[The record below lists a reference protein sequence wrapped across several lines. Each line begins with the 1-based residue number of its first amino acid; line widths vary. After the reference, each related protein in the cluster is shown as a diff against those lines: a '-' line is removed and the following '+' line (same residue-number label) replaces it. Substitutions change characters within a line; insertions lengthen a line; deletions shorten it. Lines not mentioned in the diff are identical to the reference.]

1 MINISNDKEASTDQ
15 VKTQADAIIYFL
27 QKLDIEMVD
36 DILYDNITYQD
47 FKKGI
52 FIQKLGVAL
61 DEFIGSGDDF
71 LRCYKGFCKEKLC
84 GYRCGGYSFIG
95 NHSNN
100 YMDLIIK
107 VENGQV
113 LDMYECS
120 SFKNL
125 DYTVKKEERFLIDKT
140 KFDFKF

>member
-84 GYRCGGYSFIG
+84 GYRCDGYSFIG

-125 DYTVKKEERFLIDKT
+125 DHPLNKKRRVVIHKIILDLPF
-140 KFDFKF
+140 

>member
-1 MINISNDKEASTDQ
+1 MTLNILQNNML
-15 VKTQADAIIYFL
+15 KTQVDVILYFL
-27 QKLDIEMVD
+27 QRMDIELVS
-36 DILYDNITYQD
+36 DILDNNRTYQD
-47 FKKGI
+47 FKKHI
-52 FIQKLGVAL
+52 FIQKLRNAFN
-61 DEFIGSGDDF
+61 EFSASGDSF
-71 LRCYKGFCKEKLC
+71 LHCHQGFCKEKLC
-84 GYRCGGYSFIG
+84 GYRCSGYSFIG

-125 DYTVKKEERFLIDKT
+125 DHPLNKKRRVVIHKIILDLPF
-140 KFDFKF
+140 